1 MATTTPA
8 RRRKTAARAPAP
20 PDDALGEDSV
30 DVDQEPDGGPVD
42 IEAPDAEDDA
52 PAKPDPE
59 KPDGEQDDDAPLL
72 DLSTQVDRPFIKV
85 DGDPYE
91 LAVKDDFGIEE
102 QHRLTAYGRRF
113 DELFKRNNL
122 SEKDRGRLKLLLDY
136 MFDKV
141 LLAPDEIKRKLGD
154 DQRSQVVLAFTYAPL
169 AKAVALMQAAQAATG
184 EAQAGNGSTSAS

>member
-1 MATTTPA
+1 MTTATAST
-8 RRRKTAARAPAP
+8 RKRASKRAPAP
-20 PDDALGEDSV
+20 PDEALGDDAVV
-30 DVDQEPDGGPVD
+30 DDEPEGGPVD
-42 IEAPDAEDDA
+42 LEQLEPDDPPAQPDAEQ
-52 PAKPDPE
+52 PEPE
-59 KPDGEQDDDAPLL
+59 KDDAPLL
-72 DLSTQVDRPFIKV
+72 DLSTQVERPFIKV
-85 DGDPYE
+85 DGEPYE

-122 SEKDRGRLKLLLDY
+122 SDKDRTRLKLLLDY

-169 AKAVALMQAAQAATG
+169 AKAVALMQAAQAEDA
-184 EAQAGNGSTSAS
+184 AQAGNGSTSAS